1 MVSQSMKIKFK
12 PLRNIKNQKIKQ
24 TWEVFQTLQTKLIP
38 YKNCYKKREWSTKL
52 AGKKGLADVKTMP
65 YWKQSR
71 KTRLTV
77 DVSPF
82 ALAAILEQKLK
93 ASHEYNVV
101 AYTKQAIT

>member
-1 MVSQSMKIKFK
+1 
-12 PLRNIKNQKIKQ
+12 
-24 TWEVFQTLQTKLIP
+24 
-38 YKNCYKKREWSTKL
+38 
-52 AGKKGLADVKTMP
+52 MP

-71 KTRLTV
+71 KTRLNV

-93 ASHEYNVV
+93 DSHEYNVV